1 MHKKGTNKDIA
12 PSITST
18 NNSSKL
24 SYCAATK
31 GTENQDENSTPTIN
45 ESNKFTTALTVL
57 QSSTLTNTTSDRMV
71 RFVDGS
77 TAEMTM
83 STMSTNDRVVLPNQ
97 QTELTQLM
105 EQQIKDITSAM
116 SQKYESTIQ
125 EMKDTHIA
133 QMNEIRSKQKEHAHD
148 IKQLQNAQTKI
159 KENLETK
166 LDNKIEQQ
174 TNLLTSLVSM
184 VHEMKEEKNKNDN
197 LQVEP
202 NPITT
207 STNTENVIGHNA
219 EDLTD
224 CSYSDEEDITEN
236 AFSSTQSQVLTI
248 KKKSGDA
255 MTVISQPEEETE
267 EAPSS
272 AQIEQQCEKHTNHIE
287 HDDTN
292 DIRRLTRSR
301 TISNSTETSTKWKGI
316 SSGKRVTKIQHAII
330 SPMKNKKKEKL
341 YNKNSPSYNKYD
353 PEGLIVKKNSDNGN
367 DSDHSKESCR
377 ILRSGRRT

>member
-1 MHKKGTNKDIA
+1 MHKKGTSKDIA
-12 PSITST
+12 SSI
-18 NNSSKL
+18 NSINDSLKL

-45 ESNKFTTALTVL
+45 NSNKFTTALTVL

-83 STMSTNDRVVLPNQ
+83 STMSTDDRVVIPNQ

-133 QMNEIRSKQKEHAHD
+133 QMNEIRSKQKEHEHD

-159 KENLETK
+159 KENLETTM
-166 LDNKIEQQ
+166 DNKIEQQ
-174 TNLLTSLVSM
+174 TNLLMSLVSM
-184 VHEMKEEKNKNDN
+184 VHEMKEEKNKSGNSQVDHN
-197 LQVEP
+197 L
-202 NPITT
+202 ITT
-207 STNTENVIGHNA
+207 PTNTENVIGHNA

-236 AFSSTQSQVLTI
+236 AFTAMQTQSLAI

-267 EAPSS
+267 EATSS
-272 AQIEQQCEKHTNHIE
+272 QQIEQKCDKHTNHIE
-287 HDDTN
+287 HDDNN
-292 DIRRLTRSR
+292 DIWRLTRSR
-301 TISNSTETSTKWKGI
+301 TVSNSTETCSKLKG
-316 SSGKRVTKIQHAII
+316 S
-330 SPMKNKKKEKL
+330 
-341 YNKNSPSYNKYD
+341 
-353 PEGLIVKKNSDNGN
+353 
-367 DSDHSKESCR
+367 
-377 ILRSGRRT
+377 